1 MLIICEVLAIVRIWK
16 AGGEGVIDVIDEVV
30 NSNVILFILNA
41 QYSDSLTCGRE
52 GKLSWSLNG
61 LKEGASSQFLT
72 RVVFAVEVAG
82 MASVH
87 PPSGAILEGTVA
99 VVHVVVVVGSA
110 ELHAVV
116 NGVGLVTRVVPEVKA
131 IEGVSCIAG
140 KVVAVGQTVLI
151 LLWSNSEHGVVGIPG
166 EKDLS

>member
-1 MLIICEVLAIVRIWK
+1 
-16 AGGEGVIDVIDEVV
+16 
-30 NSNVILFILNA
+30 
-41 QYSDSLTCGRE
+41 
-52 GKLSWSLNG
+52 
-61 LKEGASSQFLT
+61 
-72 RVVFAVEVAG
+72 

-99 VVHVVVVVGSA
+99 VVLVVVVVGGA

-116 NGVGLVTRVVPEVKA
+116 NGVGLVTRVPEVKA
-131 IEGVSCIAG
+131 FEGVSCIAG

-151 LLWSNSEHGVVGIPG
+151 LLWSNSENGVVGIPG

>member
-41 QYSDSLTCGRE
+41 QYSDSLTRGRE

-61 LKEGASSQFLT
+61 LKEGVSSHVLT
-72 RVVFAVEVAG
+72 RIVFAVEVAG

-99 VVHVVVVVGSA
+99 VVLVVVVVGGA

-116 NGVGLVTRVVPEVKA
+116 NGVGLVTHVPEVKA

-151 LLWSNSEHGVVGIPG
+151 LLWSNSENGVVGIPG